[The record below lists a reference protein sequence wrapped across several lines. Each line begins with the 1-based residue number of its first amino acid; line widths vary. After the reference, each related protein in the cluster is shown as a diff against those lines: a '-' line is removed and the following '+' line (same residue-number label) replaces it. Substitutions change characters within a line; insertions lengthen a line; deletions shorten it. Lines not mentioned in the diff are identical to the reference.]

1 MSLFGG
7 SAPRPRSSYES
18 DTPESS
24 SVPSS
29 PSVVET
35 EDPGDIPEIH
45 TLDAAA
51 AEEEEDTDTD
61 SRAESNESEDDEEE
75 SEKTARVRRNTNQAQ
90 KWRNTTEG
98 ELQIMDSIEQMEAED
113 LVAHLYNT
121 HALKR
126 RVRRPT
132 QDLAQL
138 KSWQG
143 RDSWLK
149 TGKDLEFKDA
159 AGLVQ
164 PELVPPKAWTAWPD
178 SPEKLLRSKTQWA
191 SDFALE
197 WHIGGV
203 RDALEELKEELLA
216 IFLRLARKQWD
227 QRESPLSE
235 SDAEEPAET
244 SRSRS
249 REGSTT
255 PANLR
260 PTSRADGDMDDGE
273 IDEEDIDLDGYS
285 HDETYDTG
293 NESTSRRKRGRR
305 AYFNTLTKP
314 TVLADDAKA
323 QRLLQPTIQ
332 SMISRLDR
340 LALAI
345 FRTRLN
351 HFTGAGGSNAD
362 TSDAD
367 TSDADTSDSESTRS
381 ALRSPS
387 RARSR
392 SVTSPESSS
401 SSSSSEESTSDD
413 HTRLQNLRFSDFD
426 QNTVAAWDHGKST
439 LRRLKRERRE
449 ERHLERKRRRSS
461 SSQSDGEKWTIKDDS
476 IREGLMDWSELLG
489 LAAVQGWDPEAIAR
503 TAQRCATLFDESMSF
518 IPLPE
523 SQATKPPLE
532 PVLYTP
538 CTIPAPP
545 IVPSNARSPALNRPF
560 FQTGTLRCP
569 HPDCY
574 GSKKDFPIPYRTIEH
589 CIRVH
594 GYDPRTNKSHDEEGV
609 ADGFLQPVTLRP
621 GWFGNG
627 RPKVGNARKR
637 AKSKHV
643 DSQDTSEVDVGAGE

>member
-216 IFLRLARKQWD
+216 IFYAW
-227 QRESPLSE
+227 RESSG
-235 SDAEEPAET
+235 T
-244 SRSRS
+244 S
-249 REGSTT
+249 GSLLCR
-255 PANLR
+255 NR
-260 PTSRADGDMDDGE
+260 
-273 IDEEDIDLDGYS
+273 
-285 HDETYDTG
+285 
-293 NESTSRRKRGRR
+293 
-305 AYFNTLTKP
+305 TL
-314 TVLADDAKA
+314 
-323 QRLLQPTIQ
+323 
-332 SMISRLDR
+332 
-340 LALAI
+340 
-345 FRTRLN
+345 
-351 HFTGAGGSNAD
+351 
-362 TSDAD
+362 
-367 TSDADTSDSESTRS
+367 
-381 ALRSPS
+381 
-387 RARSR
+387 
-392 SVTSPESSS
+392 
-401 SSSSSEESTSDD
+401 
-413 HTRLQNLRFSDFD
+413 
-426 QNTVAAWDHGKST
+426 KS
-439 LRRLKRERRE
+439 LRRLRVAGREKEALRLQTYVPR
-449 ERHLERKRRRSS
+449 LE
-461 SSQSDGEKWTIKDDS
+461 
-476 IREGLMDWSELLG
+476 LMGIWMMG
-489 LAAVQGWDPEAIAR
+489 
-503 TAQRCATLFDESMSF
+503 
-518 IPLPE
+518 
-523 SQATKPPLE
+523 K
-532 PVLYTP
+532 
-538 CTIPAPP
+538 
-545 IVPSNARSPALNRPF
+545 
-560 FQTGTLRCP
+560 
-569 HPDCY
+569 
-574 GSKKDFPIPYRTIEH
+574 
-589 CIRVH
+589 
-594 GYDPRTNKSHDEEGV
+594 
-609 ADGFLQPVTLRP
+609 
-621 GWFGNG
+621 
-627 RPKVGNARKR
+627 
-637 AKSKHV
+637 
-643 DSQDTSEVDVGAGE
+643 